1 MFNKKKSAFNL
12 PKELTSMW
20 RLALFIFFW
29 QMSLSANAA
38 SGTLNGIIF
47 DSRSGEPIQNAL
59 IVILNTNLYATSG
72 INGTFRIDNVPF
84 GNIQIKV
91 THLAY
96 QENLINLSFSEEEKS
111 LRILLIPKLIELSQ
125 VVVTDRYSI
134 SKFDEI
140 NELSGVLQ
148 GKELQREL
156 GFTLASTLKNETGL
170 AIRSMGPA
178 PARPVIRGLGGDRV
192 LISEDGRKTTDLS
205 ATSPDHAVTIDPFF
219 VERIEVIR
227 GPKTLLKTPTTIGG
241 VVNVVRSEIPDEIHE
256 AIHGS
261 AGFFGESVNLG
272 YLGAFTTDIPVE
284 PFSARLEL
292 SRREA
297 GDINTP
303 EGKLENS
310 YARNFNRS
318 AGLSYIGSHGHLGV
332 SFRRFDLDYGIPG
345 GFVGAHPNGVDI
357 TLYREQ
363 INAAGKY
370 DIGSSVFDN
379 IEASLSNVTYR
390 HKEFESS
397 GRIGAEF
404 KIINVMGYANINH
417 KKIGM
422 FNSGIAGISFES
434 RDFNI
439 GGFVFT
445 PRSKSLNLSA
455 YIFESFSND
464 KFGFEVG
471 ARYNFD
477 RITPEKEDPSA
488 SIGYIRQRIYSTYSL
503 SFSILYEF
511 SDILV
516 IGGNINKSS
525 RVPTIEE
532 LYSEGPHLAAYSY
545 ETGNPNLNA
554 ESGIGTE
561 LFLFHQFNG
570 IFFNLIFF
578 NNYIFNYIIPR
589 NTGKINYATFL
600 PTYAT
605 TGVDAQLYGIELTSE
620 LKLTDR
626 ITLSLNSSYTR
637 GKIQGAGE
645 SLPQIPPFKANS
657 EVKYST
663 TRFVTGIGMESALRQ
678 NKVDFFEEPTA
689 GYITLNSFFQYFLV
703 TTGVVHNF
711 SVNIDNMM
719 NTIYRNHLSR
729 VKSILPEAGR
739 SFRLT
744 YRMFF

>member
-1 MFNKKKSAFNL
+1 MFNKVYFAANVLKGLISN
-12 PKELTSMW
+12 W
-20 RLALFIFFW
+20 RLVLFILLL
-29 QMSLSANAA
+29 QS
-38 SGTLNGIIF
+38 TLFTQTFTGKINGIIL
-47 DSRSGEPIQNAL
+47 DSRSGESIPNAA
-59 IVILNTNLYATSG
+59 IVILNTELFATSKAD
-72 INGTFRIDNVPF
+72 GTFRIEDVQQ
-84 GNIQIKV
+84 GNIQIRV
-91 THLAY
+91 THIAY
-96 QENLINLSFSEEEKS
+96 QENLINLNFIEEEKT
-111 LRILLIPKLIELSQ
+111 LRILLVPKLIELSQ
-125 VVVTDRYSI
+125 VVVTDRYSV

-140 NELSGVLQ
+140 NELSGVLR

-192 LISEDGRKTTDLS
+192 LISEDGRKTIDLS
-205 ATSPDHAVTIDPFF
+205 ATSPDHAVSIDPFF

-241 VVNVVRSEIPDEIHE
+241 VVNVVRSEIPDEVHE

-261 AGFFGESVNLG
+261 AGFFGESANLG

-284 PFSARLEL
+284 PFTARLEL

-297 GDINTP
+297 GDIKTP

-318 AGLSYIGSHGHLGV
+318 AGLSYVGTAGHLGI
-332 SFRRFDLDYGIPG
+332 SYRKFDLDYEIPG

-363 INAAGKY
+363 VNAAGRY
-370 DIGSSVFDN
+370 NLSSSVFDN
-379 IEASLSNVTYR
+379 IEMSLSNVIYR

-404 KIINVMGYANINH
+404 KIINVMGYANLNH
-417 KKIGM
+417 KEIGM
-422 FNSGIAGISFES
+422 FNSGTAGISFES

-445 PRSKSLNLSA
+445 PRSKSLNVSA

-464 KFGFEVG
+464 KFGFEFG

-477 RITPEKEDPSA
+477 KITPEQEDPSA
-488 SIGYIRQRIYSTYSL
+488 SIGYIRERIYNTYSL

-545 ETGNPNLNA
+545 EIGNPELNA

-561 LFLFHQFNG
+561 LFFFHQLNG

-578 NNYIFNYIIPR
+578 NNYIFDYIIPR
-589 NTGKINYATFL
+589 NTGEINYATFL
-600 PTYAT
+600 PIYAT
-605 TGVDAQLYGIELTSE
+605 SGVDAQLYGIELTSG
-620 LKLTDR
+620 LKLTER

-637 GKIQGAGE
+637 GLIRGVGE
-645 SLPQIPPFKANS
+645 SLPQIPPFKANT
-657 EVKYST
+657 EIKYST
-663 TRFVTGIGMESALRQ
+663 ARFVTGIGVEGASRQ
-678 NKVDFFEEPTA
+678 NKVDLFEEPTA
-689 GYITLNSFFQYFLV
+689 GYITLNTFFQYFLV
-703 TTGVVHNF
+703 TSEIVHNF
-711 SVNIDNMM
+711 SVNIDNML